1 MKTKIILLIAMVGL
15 SATTMAQTQGD
26 SLMYQAYLKHS
37 KTLWNAALHYYD
49 QSTEKEAAWEK
60 GLAYYGL
67 LNNTMGKN
75 NDEETFEANFDQA
88 VDYLE
93 KLEENGNH
101 AGEAK
106 ALQSSIYGLAMAY
119 HPEKGI
125 VFGPESSQLMGEALR
140 EAPQSPI
147 VWKMKA
153 GSLFF
158 TPEAYGGD
166 KAKALEAY
174 TKSIGLFEQASL
186 SQNWLYLDALAFKG
200 LNCQALG
207 KKEEARE
214 TFDKALQQE
223 PNFNWVKYSLKP
235 ALDQ

>member
-1 MKTKIILLIAMVGL
+1 MKTKIILIIAMVGL
-15 SATTMAQTQGD
+15 ASTGMAQTKGD

-37 KTLWNAALHYYD
+37 KALWISAVNSFD
-49 QSTEKEAAWEK
+49 PSTGKEAAWKK

-67 LNNTMGKN
+67 LNNTMGKP
-75 NDEETFEANFDQA
+75 NDEATFEQYFDKA

-93 KLEENGNH
+93 KLEENKNH

-106 ALQSSIYGLAMAY
+106 ALQSSIYGFAMAY
-119 HPEKGI
+119 HPDKGM
-125 VFGPESSQLMGEALR
+125 FYGPKSGQLMGEALQ

-153 GSLFF
+153 GSFFF
-158 TPEAYGGD
+158 TPETYGGD
-166 KAKALEAY
+166 KTEALKAY
-174 TKSIGLFEQASL
+174 TKAISLFEQTSL
-186 SQNWLYLDALAFKG
+186 NQNWLYLDALAFKG
-200 LNCQALG
+200 LNCQALD

-223 PNFNWVKYSLKP
+223 PNFNWVKYRLKP